1 MSMEESHEVHN
12 NSREIESLRTSLNAV
27 YIDVIKNA
35 VLKSN
40 FHLKQNTIW
49 VLVGDLYCMA
59 LHSYFL
65 NIYYSMIL
73 FTMIALEKTKKRT
86 NQRLEVPSMS
96 SIIDA
101 ICINCNKQFKSMH
114 AVSIDLRVTARR
126 HSVNFINYGIYDKR
140 TGLKEMNHPKLNFKD
155 FRHIR
160 KANSTTFTHQIP

>member
-1 MSMEESHEVHN
+1 
-12 NSREIESLRTSLNAV
+12 
-27 YIDVIKNA
+27 
-35 VLKSN
+35 
-40 FHLKQNTIW
+40 
-49 VLVGDLYCMA
+49 MA

-73 FTMIALEKTKKRT
+73 FTMIALEKTKKGT

-126 HSVNFINYGIYDKR
+126 HSVNLYGKLIQPLSHIKFHDLLLQVISILIVSSAFI
-140 TGLKEMNHPKLNFKD
+140 FKT
-155 FRHIR
+155 
-160 KANSTTFTHQIP
+160 STTCLGITVLTDFDLLLTSITCDNSLFNPNYNCTLLVGHIHKLVHNLVLECYG

>member
-1 MSMEESHEVHN
+1 
-12 NSREIESLRTSLNAV
+12 
-27 YIDVIKNA
+27 
-35 VLKSN
+35 
-40 FHLKQNTIW
+40 
-49 VLVGDLYCMA
+49 
-59 LHSYFL
+59 
-65 NIYYSMIL
+65 
-73 FTMIALEKTKKRT
+73 MIALEKTKKRT

-114 AVSIDLRVTARR
+114 AVSMHLRVTARR